1 MEARAAADCTNSARS
16 SPDEQTSEAVELLLD
31 DNMWSFDGVR
41 SHIERSRVAGAQGT
55 VIFASAYLEPDRWSA
70 FVGDGPFA
78 EPAPVPAM
86 SWK

>member
-1 MEARAAADCTNSARS
+1 
-16 SPDEQTSEAVELLLD
+16 
-31 DNMWSFDGVR
+31 MWSFDGVR
-41 SHIERSRVAGAQGT
+41 SRIERSRVAGAQGT
-55 VIFASAYLEPDRWSA
+55 VIFASACLEPDRWSA

>member
-1 MEARAAADCTNSARS
+1 MRRLPRPSSYCSTITCGRS
-16 SPDEQTSEAVELLLD
+16 TACALA
-31 DNMWSFDGVR
+31 
-41 SHIERSRVAGAQGT
+41 SRVAGAQGT

-78 EPAPVPAM
+78 EPAPAPAM

>member
-16 SPDEQTSEAVELLLD
+16 SPDAQTSEAVELLLD
-31 DNMWSFDGVR
+31 DNMWSFDGCALA
-41 SHIERSRVAGAQGT
+41 SRVAGAQGT

>member
-1 MEARAAADCTNSARS
+1 
-16 SPDEQTSEAVELLLD
+16 
-31 DNMWSFDGVR
+31 
-41 SHIERSRVAGAQGT
+41 